1 MNLDLLRSQVS
12 PPQSFILDFLIVFR
26 DTESCADPRLLHISL
41 LHPCFVPLF
50 TIHVTF
56 PPLSG
61 FTSLLD
67 ADTHHQ
73 LSLSPI
79 PHSTPIPIPT
89 PTLASQ
95 SIIDHPPPTAHPNH
109 HQTKNRSLKLSNT
122 LQASLLKLS
131 AKGISVFSPHTSL
144 DSIEGGINSW

>member
-95 SIIDHPPPTAHPNH
+95 SIINRFLPTPNTKPP
-109 HQTKNRSLKLSNT
+109 QTTRSLKLSNT